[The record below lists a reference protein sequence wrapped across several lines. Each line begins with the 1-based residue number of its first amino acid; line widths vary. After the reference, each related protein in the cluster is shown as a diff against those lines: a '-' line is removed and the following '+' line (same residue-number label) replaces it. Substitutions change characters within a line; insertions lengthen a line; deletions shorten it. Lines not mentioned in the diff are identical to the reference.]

1 MEPLTFEKRPLAGAK
16 SPSSPISQ
24 LPTTSTEGAPKR
36 HLGGEVRRSSFRSA
50 EENEEKHAAVASPVK
65 KSLLS
70 AALLAGPP
78 STQQRRAS
86 GCGILKR
93 AEHFGDEPQ
102 KQSSPACT
110 AGTQDA
116 AAHSRHP
123 SRAHFVEPMKPARDG
138 IRQTS
143 LLSPGVQDGLMV
155 NNQRVL
161 PALPARSE
169 DSSGPSNGCKQAEAS
184 TTAGTPLLAMQPA
197 VQIEGRQRSLVF
209 CDAPSEAKERAA
221 PRAAAVASR
230 RTSVNK
236 LMSPPAAIEAETSS
250 DDARVQA
257 SALTGSDT
265 GDSED
270 LGSSVEEG
278 HATARSHYS
287 TGLTSQPAS
296 GAEAETIDRIHAV
309 QKQRHPCDTSDN
321 ELLPAHSLRAPAGS
335 ATADTRGIRSDHT
348 QPGPHGPH
356 STSPSL
362 RFCGAVAAAAARQRT
377 LKFASSPREVAERHR
392 PHRLAPS
399 IPAASSRGGLLLSPR
414 SRPSKISKV
423 RSPSTDE
430 DEAPYVDVIHAAA
443 NQRKP
448 VVRVLE
454 PVCQQPTRGERE
466 AHTRGRPRVST
477 TEEKLSSL
485 ASLTKRRVSRGS
497 PAPSALTYQE
507 KAKALRGPHAMGA
520 GSPAPG
526 RRQSHDDSISSGAEL
541 AASEEERNLSAS
553 EEEEAEYDEDS
564 DDLYSDD
571 DEEGRQDDERVSVR
585 EGFAAVTDGRDGQR
599 LAHRSYDDAQLE
611 DSLPLSPEFDVETKS
626 LHSNTD
632 RSHQLGYTSSNHS
645 GVSRPESPANAISA
659 ADTPALHLARIPR
672 SYPIS
677 PRRSVSSAGPSP
689 TIASTSFGQAAIQS
703 LEEFAPLQAV
713 QNAVVERTSGV
724 EEEHLPPHA
733 PRVASPHVLHFGQ
746 LPPHRSL
753 LSGGR
758 ASSSHKLPVGSQ
770 QRSLST
776 GTMTR
781 RGVLVASV
789 LSQSPEL
796 ALRSLDADAVLPL
809 LAFRPEVSALSVNGE
824 RLGNAWHRL
833 RHCLDAEGSVSDGDL
848 QRRSRMSPSSAASKL
863 YALASRATSPFAGHR
878 DQTSSRI
885 SSTSHFAVSHD
896 AAHSS
901 AALTGAAKDVDLPT
915 HAAFAASSPPSC
927 DFAPPEVMSAPCS
940 PQRRA
945 TASLHLALE
954 TAPQSAATQAVG
966 SGATR
971 SVRALQRT
979 MTDVHQPHLRHRS
992 FGEKLLETIRHVKD
1006 AATGSGS
1013 PAVVSTSPLGFAHR
1027 HNASEAESTPKDA
1040 DHHHVS
1046 HRLASPPP
1054 FALPPPLQDAHALR
1068 DIPSRS
1074 NALPSPAHRKQTPV
1088 QISKPLPSAQA
1099 RDDAQIVGKRHGE
1112 HPRRAEHRKAEA
1124 RSRRCSSSGGRA
1136 PREDAAVAIPD
1147 RHKVPSS
1154 PPPFPSSAHAQE
1166 PLAQKS
1172 NARNRSTGT
1181 RRRRTADAELEFGW
1195 GTCKLGQAGV
1205 SDTVHGA

>member
-1 MEPLTFEKRPLAGAK
+1 MEPLTFQKRPLAGLK

-24 LPTTSTEGAPKR
+24 LPTTPTEDAPKR
-36 HLGGEVRRSSFRSA
+36 HLGEEVRRSSFRSV

-102 KQSSPACT
+102 KQSSPAFT

-123 SRAHFVEPMKPARDG
+123 SRAHFVEPVKPARDG

-143 LLSPGVQDGLMV
+143 LLSPGIQDGSMV

-161 PALPARSE
+161 SAIPARSE
-169 DSSGPSNGCKQAEAS
+169 DSSGPSNGCKQADVS

-221 PRAAAVASR
+221 PRAAAVTSR
-230 RTSVNK
+230 RASVNK
-236 LMSPPAAIEAETSS
+236 LISPPAAIEAETSS

-309 QKQRHPCDTSDN
+309 QKPRHPCDTSDN

-335 ATADTRGIRSDHT
+335 AIADARGIRSEHT
-348 QPGPHGPH
+348 QTGPHGPH

-392 PHRLAPS
+392 PHPLALAPS
-399 IPAASSRGGLLLSPR
+399 ISAAGSRGGLPLSPR

-448 VVRVLE
+448 TVRVLE
-454 PVCQQPTRGERE
+454 PLRQRPTRAEQE

-497 PAPSALTYQE
+497 PAPSALPYQE

-526 RRQSHDDSISSGAEL
+526 RRQSHDDSISS
-541 AASEEERNLSAS
+541 
-553 EEEEAEYDEDS
+553 
-564 DDLYSDD
+564 
-571 DEEGRQDDERVSVR
+571 
-585 EGFAAVTDGRDGQR
+585 
-599 LAHRSYDDAQLE
+599 AQLE
-611 DSLPLSPEFDVETKS
+611 DSLPLSPEFDVETNS
-626 LHSNTD
+626 LHSNTN
-632 RSHQLGYTSSNHS
+632 RSQQTGYTSSNHS
-645 GVSRPESPANAISA
+645 GMSRPDSPANAISA

-672 SYPIS
+672 SYPVS

-689 TIASTSFGQAAIQS
+689 TITSTSFGQAAIQS
-703 LEEFAPLQAV
+703 LEEFAPFQAV
-713 QNAVVERTSGV
+713 PNAVVERTSSV

-758 ASSSHKLPVGSQ
+758 ASSSHKRPVGSQ

-781 RGVLVASV
+781 RGVVVASP

-796 ALRSLDADAVLPL
+796 ALRSLDADAPLPL
-809 LAFRPEVSALSVNGE
+809 LTFRPEVSTLSVNGE

-848 QRRSRMSPSSAASKL
+848 QRRSRMLPSSAASKL

-878 DQTSSRI
+878 DQTSSKF
-885 SSTSHFAVSHD
+885 SSTSLFALSHD

-901 AALTGAAKDVDLPT
+901 AALRGEASDVDSPT

-954 TAPQSAATQAVG
+954 GAPQGAATQAVG
-966 SGATR
+966 SGATT

-1013 PAVVSTSPLGFAHR
+1013 PAMVSTSPPGFAHR
-1027 HNASEAESTPKDA
+1027 HDASEAKPTPNDA
-1040 DHHHVS
+1040 DHHHAS
-1046 HRLASPPP
+1046 HPLASPPP

-1068 DIPSRS
+1068 DIPSRP
-1074 NALPSPAHRKQTPV
+1074 NALPSPAHKKQTPV

-1099 RDDAQIVGKRHGE
+1099 RDDAHIIGKRHGE

-1147 RHKVPSS
+1147 RHNVPPS
-1154 PPPFPSSAHAQE
+1154 PPFPSSAHAQD

-1172 NARNRSTGT
+1172 NGRDRATGT

-1195 GTCKLGQAGV
+1195 GTCKLGQAGA